1 MAKRAVNAA
10 WHGVC
15 HEWGAMKPKMTLQE
29 IAGRSDEMYRGGDNS
44 RKVVDFVLGEVAALQ
59 SDQPLS
65 LSAANTFGAG
75 FFHPFNFSNVD
86 INAIRRLCTAIHCI
100 GRRRFAS
107 YRFVLKSQDVFSR
120 KLRTAVWVDY
130 MGLNLSCRDRREDW
144 LTPYCELCKVLKAP
158 GYEIIRNR
166 SAKMVCASDKKNKPD
181 VRLADAL
188 RADSVADFE
197 LLRKIRGKKLS
208 KGWLR
213 DHLEHRDEVAILENL
228 IKTDAD
234 VMKTFPAVEML
245 LFLCSSCLSAAKAAR
260 LARALLAKCPEVA
273 SAVDCD
279 GLTPLDY
286 TLFRN
291 RNFSMD
297 GLPFREE
304 DDTTGLER
312 VLVEAGVSPQ
322 HENAHGISWSDVH
335 TLMQNKSQIDKE
347 WHYARRGLA

>member
-1 MAKRAVNAA
+1 
-10 WHGVC
+10 
-15 HEWGAMKPKMTLQE
+15 MKSKMTLQE
-29 IAGRSDEMYRGGDNS
+29 IAGRSEEMYRGGDNS

-65 LSAANTFGAG
+65 LSAANTFGAE

-86 INAIRRLCTAIHCI
+86 INAIRRLCTAIHRI

-107 YRFVLKSQDVFSR
+107 YRFVLQSRDVFSR
-120 KLRTAVWVDY
+120 KLRTAVWMDY

-158 GYEIIRNR
+158 DYEIIRNR

-181 VRLADAL
+181 SRLADAL
-188 RADSVADFE
+188 RSDSVADFE
-197 LLRKIRGKKLS
+197 LLRKICGLKLS

-213 DHLEHRDEVAILENL
+213 DHLECRDKVAILENL

-234 VMKTFPAVEML
+234 VLETFPAVEML
-245 LFLCSSCLSAAKAAR
+245 FFLCSSCRSAAKAAR

-291 RNFSMD
+291 RNFSTD
-297 GLPFREE
+297 GLPFRDE
-304 DDTTGLER
+304 DDTEVLEKA
-312 VLVEAGVSPQ
+312 LVESGVSPQ
-322 HENAHGISWSDVH
+322 HENKNGISWSDVH
-335 TLMQNKSQIDKE
+335 VLMPKETQIDEE
-347 WHYARRGLA
+347 WHETRPARTGVLPVYFH